1 MVTSASKSLE
11 MVIKMLI
18 NRISVVGREKISL
31 CFLEKLIYK
40 VTGYMSRT
48 AYEGDFAGC
57 GIISLT

>member
-40 VTGYMSRT
+40 VKDS
-48 AYEGDFAGC
+48 
-57 GIISLT
+57 I